1 MYLYSPYYS
10 AIDLPRCL
18 WSLLNRFR
26 ASQGRCLATS
36 TGGVWPYQVGLCTYN
51 QRQTMIN
58 HIIYMRHLTIR
69 QSFKVVYNLCMTNG
83 DEKQSTGHYTAAAF
97 AKWNDWITKAQL
109 ICTVPPQLATRDAIC
124 SSRGQHHKAPQA

>member
-1 MYLYSPYYS
+1 MHADVFELPAHVVLDIHVPAPRLASRRGLTGDLSTYSSSEKKTEHRLQWSTMYLYSPYYS

-58 HIIYMRHLTIR
+58 HIIYMRPLTI
-69 QSFKVVYNLCMTNG
+69 
-83 DEKQSTGHYTAAAF
+83 
-97 AKWNDWITKAQL
+97 
-109 ICTVPPQLATRDAIC
+109 
-124 SSRGQHHKAPQA
+124 